1 MKNNKS
7 AILLMFLLG
16 FTMIGFIACKQ
27 ESKQVTN
34 AENSAYYTCTMHN
47 QIHKELSGD
56 CPICGMKLVKVE
68 VLKNN
73 HADNEIRLTPLQL
86 QLAQIKT
93 DTVKEAEISNQK
105 QWAATVTVDERSSQS
120 LNSRLAGR
128 VQQLLVRAQGEIIH
142 IGQPVYTIYSEDLQ
156 ETEKEYLLAKQQQK
170 HLPNATIDYSKL
182 MEAAQNKLK
191 LWGLSQ
197 AQIIN
202 LNKTENTSPL
212 VTINSTVSG
221 NVSDIYIHE
230 GDYVAEGTT
239 ILKTQELGNLW
250 VQAQLYS
257 NKANPFTPNSKV
269 KVIISDLNN
278 LELEGKVDLINP
290 ELAEGTKINLVRV
303 SIFNLH
309 GTIKPG
315 MQAYVSTASHEQRK
329 LALPVGSVLLDGKG
343 SMVWVKNPNG
353 SFSPRMV
360 TLGVTNNLYTEV
372 LGGIAE
378 GECVVSGGA
387 YLLNSEFK
395 FKHGNVMANMKM

>member
-7 AILLMFLLG
+7 AIVILLLG
-16 FTMIGFIACKQ
+16 FMIISLMACQQKPL
-27 ESKQVTN
+27 QVAKT
-34 AENSAYYTCTMHN
+34 ENLVYYTCTVHN
-47 QIHKELSGD
+47 QIHKELPGD

-68 VLKNN
+68 VSKNN

-105 QWAATVTVDERSSQS
+105 QWAATVTVDERNNQS
-120 LNSRLAGR
+120 FNSRLAGR
-128 VQQLLVRAQGEIIH
+128 VQQLFVRAQGETIH

-170 HLPNATIDYSKL
+170 HLPNAAIDYTKL

-197 AQIIN
+197 AQINN
-202 LNKTENTSPL
+202 LTKTENASPL
-212 VTINSTVSG
+212 VTIYSIVSG

-257 NKANPFTPNSKV
+257 NEANPFTPNDKV

-278 LELEGKVDLINP
+278 LEVEGKVDLINP

-303 SIFNLH
+303 SISNLH
-309 GTIKPG
+309 GTIKPD
-315 MQAYVSTASHEQRK
+315 MQAYVSTVSHEQRK
-329 LALPVGSVLLDGKG
+329 LALPVASILLDGKG

-372 LGGIAE
+372 LGGIAK
-378 GECVVSGGA
+378 GEVIVSGGV
-387 YLLNSEFK
+387 YLLNSEFI
-395 FKHGNVMANMKM
+395 FKRGNPLANMKM